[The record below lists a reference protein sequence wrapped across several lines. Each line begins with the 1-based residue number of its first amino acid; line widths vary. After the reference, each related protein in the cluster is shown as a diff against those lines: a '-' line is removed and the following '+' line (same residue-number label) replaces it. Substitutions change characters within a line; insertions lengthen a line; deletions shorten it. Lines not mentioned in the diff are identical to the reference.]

1 LSPRRLTTLLGLSAA
16 LLAVPLVGAGTAGAE
31 IAPPWCG
38 TPMTDAAGNLP
49 DGSLPPPPQPPG
61 VATHPAG
68 SFPHI
73 PYYAIGCTL
82 DRIAAQSGGRMT
94 VERFGTSAL
103 GRDKFLVV
111 INELS
116 TRQQRRD
123 YRNWSKIRREA
134 LEDPK
139 RAQKLLNRIGDDVKV
154 PLFIQGG
161 IHGNEY
167 EGVDAAMQV
176 IERLAT
182 TPYGTDPEVDQIL
195 DEAILIFNP
204 IQNPDGR
211 IAGTRANGNG
221 FDLNRDFLTQS
232 QPETITSAAIMQK
245 WLPPEMLD
253 LHGYVTPTLIEAT
266 TKPHNPGIEYDL
278 WLKWN
283 QSRIDANEAAMNAKG
298 YDVTRPINDWCD
310 DGDIPVGGLCPLDPG
325 DDPARATHWGPKWA
339 ESWDDWGPFYT
350 PMYSQLVGLNGS
362 TVEMCNEV
370 PLDDSDPPRPI
381 PIGTP
386 TECGPGTTTYAKVG
400 RSGAREHQYITTW
413 STLLFDTSNRVELMH
428 DQLEIYK
435 RGVTDAAR
443 PPLSSFPDHPTD
455 QSRQFRNPENYW
467 MHEYP
472 QAYVVPIGEGQR
484 SDLEARRLVRWLLQN
499 GIRVDRIK
507 KTYKSGSMRFEEGSY
522 VVFMDQA
529 FRGLA
534 DTALGPGVDVSNRI
548 DVLYAPPG
556 AWSHGELWGAN
567 VVTIPDS
574 QHFKPK
580 TKRTHEIQTPEGE
593 VSGARN
599 ALRFALEL
607 DSPTAVRTLNAALA
621 AGLTAELATAP
632 FANVFG
638 DQLPAGT
645 VLFPA
650 GARNTLEDIA
660 EETGV
665 DFTGVRTLPAR
676 EPIDRSPRIAV
687 LANALNQEIWVLRQ
701 LGFTADPISTA
712 ALNNAA
718 GPDPLAGYDLIYNL
732 SGLPTAANA
741 TYRARIAAFLATG
754 GGYIG
759 ASLGG
764 ANFLGSTGTSQVA
777 GLTATIRAVR
787 GWSGIINWN
796 NSASGTGQI
805 TGAYPSQDRAIVDPP
820 TWFTSVPAGWT
831 VDGSLP
837 LTGFFLS
844 GLWKNDAL
852 SASAPGSAMIAH
864 GTNTAGTARI
874 VSFAMNPAYRADP
887 EREWPMLASAALWAD
902 Q

>member
-1 LSPRRLTTLLGLSAA
+1 LSTRRPILWLWLVAA
-16 LLAVPLVGAGTAGAE
+16 LVTLPLFAGTARAAIE
-31 IAPPWCG
+31 PPWCG
-38 TPMTDAAGNLP
+38 TPMPDAAE
-49 DGSLPPPPQPPG
+49 SLPTTGPG
-61 VATHPAG
+61 A
-68 SFPHI
+68 FPHI
-73 PYYAIGCTL
+73 PWYAIGCTL
-82 DRIAAQSGGRMT
+82 DSIAAQSNGRMT
-94 VERFGTSAL
+94 VERFGHSAL
-103 GRDKFLVV
+103 GRDKYLVV
-111 INELS
+111 INALDTKS
-116 TRQQRRD
+116 QRRD
-123 YRNWSKIRREA
+123 YSNWQKIRRYA
-134 LEDPK
+134 LDQPE
-139 RAQKLLNRIGDDVKV
+139 RAQELLDRVGDDVKV
-154 PLFIQGG
+154 PLFVQGG
-161 IHGNEY
+161 IHGNEF
-167 EGVDAAMQV
+167 EGVDAAMQL

-232 QPETITSAAIMQK
+232 QPETLSSVAIMQR

-283 QSRIDANEAAMNAKG
+283 QSRIDFNEAAMNADG
-298 YDVTRPINDWCD
+298 FLVTRPINDWCA
-310 DGDIPVGGLCPLDPG
+310 DGSIPEGTPLVCEDG
-325 DDPARATHWGPKWA
+325 TTNYGPKWA

-362 TVEMCNEV
+362 TVEMCNSTSTV
-370 PLDDSDPPRPI
+370 AGSSPPR
-381 PIGTP
+381 TP
-386 TECGPGTTTYAKVG
+386 CGPLVSDNDRIG
-400 RSGAREHQYITTW
+400 RRGARRAQYVTTW
-413 STLLFDTSNRVELMH
+413 STLLFDTDNRVELMD
-428 DQLEIYK
+428 DQLEIYR
-435 RGVTDAAR
+435 RGVDDAAR

-455 QSRQFRNPENYW
+455 VTRQFRNPENYW

-484 SDLEARRLVRWLLQN
+484 SDIEAHRLARWLLEN
-499 GIRVDRIK
+499 GIRLDRLVK
-507 KTYKSGSMRFEEGSY
+507 KYKLGSATFERGSY

-529 FRGLA
+529 LRGLA
-534 DTALGPGVDVSNRI
+534 DTSLGPGVDISDRI
-548 DVLYAPPG
+548 GVLYAPPG
-556 AWSHGELWGAN
+556 AWSHGELWGAD
-567 VVTIPDS
+567 VITIADS
-574 QHFKPK
+574 ARFKPK
-580 TKRTHEIQTPEGE
+580 TVRIRRIRTPDGDVEGRRN
-593 VSGARN
+593 VSRY
-599 ALRFALEL
+599 ALEL
-607 DSPTAVRTLNAALA
+607 DSATAVRALNAALA

-632 FANVFG
+632 FTNVFG

-645 VLFPA
+645 VLFPSS
-650 GARNTLEDIA
+650 ARNALEDIA
-660 EETGV
+660 EDTGV
-665 DFTGVRTLPAR
+665 DFTGVRGTLPAR
-676 EPIDRSPRIAV
+676 EPIDRSPRFAV
-687 LANALNQEIWVLRQ
+687 LANALTQEIWVLRQ

-712 ALNNAA
+712 ALNDAA
-718 GPDPLAGYDLIYNL
+718 GPDPLAGYDVIYNL
-732 SGLPTAANA
+732 SNLPAAANA
-741 TYRARIAAFLATG
+741 TYRSRIAAFLAAG

-759 ASLGG
+759 GGLGG
-764 ANFLGSTGTSQVA
+764 ANYLGATGINEVA
-777 GLTATIRAVR
+777 GLTATIRQVR

-820 TWFTSVPAGWT
+820 TWFTSVPGGWT

-844 GLWKNDAL
+844 GLWKIDAQ
-852 SASAPGSAMIAH
+852 SASAPGSAVIAH

>member
-1 LSPRRLTTLLGLSAA
+1 MSPRRPILWLWLVAA
-16 LLAVPLVGAGTAGAE
+16 LLTLPLFGGTASAA

-38 TPMTDAAGNLP
+38 TPESDAAANLP
-49 DGSLPPPPQPPG
+49 DGSLP
-61 VATHPAG
+61 THPAG

-82 DRIAAQSGGRMT
+82 DAIAANSDGRMT
-94 VERFGTSAL
+94 VERFGHSAL
-103 GRDKFLVV
+103 GRDKFHVV
-111 INELS
+111 INELDTKS
-116 TRQQRRD
+116 QRRD
-123 YRNWSKIRREA
+123 YSNWHKLRRYA
-134 LEDPK
+134 IEDPE
-139 RAQKLLNRIGDDVKV
+139 RAQEFLERVGDDIKV

-195 DEAILIFNP
+195 DQAILIFNP

-211 IAGTRANGNG
+211 VAGTRANGNG

-232 QPETITSAAIMQK
+232 QPETQSTVELIQR
-245 WLPPEMLD
+245 WLSPELLD

-283 QSRIDANEAAMNAKG
+283 QARIDANEAAMNAGG
-298 YDVTRPINDWCD
+298 YDVTRPINDWCW

-325 DDPARATHWGPKWA
+325 EDPSRVTHWGPKWA

-362 TVEMCNEV
+362 TVEMCNDTPGTTQN
-370 PLDDSDPPRPI
+370 PLPV
-381 PIGTP
+381 GTP
-386 TECGPGTTTYAKVG
+386 TDCGPGTTTYAKTG
-400 RSGAREHQYITTW
+400 RSGARESQYITVW
-413 STLLFDTSNRVELMH
+413 SSLLFDTDNRVELME
-428 DQLEIYK
+428 DQLEIYL
-435 RGVTDAAR
+435 RGETDAAR

-455 QSRQFRNPENYW
+455 QSRQFRNVENYW
-467 MHEYP
+467 MHDYP
-472 QAYVVPIGEGQR
+472 KAYVLPIGEVQR
-484 SDLEARRLVRWLLQN
+484 SDVEARRLARWLLEN

-507 KTYKSGSMRFEEGSY
+507 KTYRFGSLTLEKGSY
-522 VVFMDQA
+522 VVFMDQPL
-529 FRGLA
+529 RGLA
-534 DTALGPGVDVSNRI
+534 DTALGPGVDVSSRI

-556 AWSHGELWGAN
+556 AWSHGELWGAD

-574 QHFKPK
+574 ATFKPK
-580 TKRTHEIQTPEGE
+580 TSRARRIRTPDGE
-593 VSGARN
+593 VEGRRN

-607 DSPTAVRTLNAALA
+607 DSATAVRALNGALA
-621 AGLTAELATAP
+621 DGLTAELATAP
-632 FANVFG
+632 FTNVFG

-650 GARNTLEDIA
+650 SARNALEDIA
-660 EETGV
+660 DDTGI
-665 DFTGVRTLPAR
+665 DFTGVRGTLPAR
-676 EPIDRSPRIAV
+676 EPIDRSPRIGV
-687 LANALNQEIWVLRQ
+687 LANALTQEIWVLRQ
-701 LGFTADPISTA
+701 LGFTADPITTA
-712 ALNNAA
+712 ALNDAA
-718 GPDPLAGYDLIYNL
+718 GPDPLAGYDVIYNL
-732 SGLPTAANA
+732 SGVPGAANA
-741 TYRARIAAFLATG
+741 TYRSRIAAFLAAG

-759 ASLGG
+759 GGLGG
-764 ANFLGSTGTSQVA
+764 ANFLGPTGVNQVA
-777 GLTATIRAVR
+777 GLTATIRQVR

-837 LTGFFLS
+837 MTGFFLS
-844 GLWKNDAL
+844 GLWKLDDGM
-852 SASAPGSAMIAH
+852 SPTAPGAAVIAH
-864 GTNTAGTARI
+864 GSNTAGTARL